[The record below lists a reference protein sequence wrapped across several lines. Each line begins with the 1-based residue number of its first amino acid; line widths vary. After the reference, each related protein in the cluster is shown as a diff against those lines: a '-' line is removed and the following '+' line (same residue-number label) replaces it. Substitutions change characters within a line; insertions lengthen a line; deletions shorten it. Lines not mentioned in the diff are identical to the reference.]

1 MKKSIFLIFLCLLSF
16 EIISQTSI
24 DTIWTKTLGGS
35 LDEPVN
41 YSYDAIVKMAI
52 YNDEFLY
59 IVTNTQSN
67 DFCVNGS
74 FDDDYTDCWLIKLNT
89 QGDTIWTK
97 VFGGSDYD
105 AAMDIV
111 VLDDGGCAI
120 AGFTFSND
128 NDFTGNHDSNGEYK
142 DGFIIRF
149 DADGNKI
156 WSKLYGGSYTFAGGQ
171 DDFRKIIVAS
181 DGNLVVAGQTN
192 SINGDLTFDMD
203 KFACGWV
210 LKANIETGTKIFSKK
225 IAGKL
230 HDEFNATELNSIIET
245 DIPNNYL
252 VAGNQYYFL
261 SPKYFIAQFDG
272 NDTIWTKE
280 FGENESTLKS
290 MTKLNEY
297 FYIAGNVSSNKK
309 NKFFGGFDIWILKID
324 ENGVIQKDIIIGGT
338 DHESAYTI
346 TTDSNSLFV
355 AAHTR
360 SIDFYSPGDT
370 IGGADFWLVKLNSDL
385 DTLNTYKFGGTNV
398 DILNDIKFNADYSN
412 FYVCGKTESNDFYI
426 NQNYGGI
433 DIWVSQVKPYEPISI
448 SKSENKNLLVYPNPA
463 SDFIN
468 ITNCNNT
475 IYIYNSTG
483 QLVNIFENTNN
494 IFNISNLEQGMYFI
508 KSGDDKSI
516 FIKK

>member
-1 MKKSIFLIFLCLLSF
+1 MKKIILMFFCFISF
-16 EIISQTSI
+16 EIFSQTTI

-35 LDEPVN
+35 LDEPVG
-41 YSYDAIVKMAI
+41 YSYDAVVKMAN

-59 IVTNTQSN
+59 IVTNTASN
-67 DFCVNGS
+67 DYCVNGS
-74 FDDDYTDCWLIKLNT
+74 FDDEYNDCWLIKLNT

-97 VFGGSDYD
+97 VFGGTKYD

-111 VLDDGGCAI
+111 ALEDGGCAV

-149 DADGNKI
+149 DIDGNII

-181 DGNLVVAGQTN
+181 DGNLVVVGQTN
-192 SINGDLTFDMD
+192 SINGDLTFDYD
-203 KFACGWV
+203 KFACGWI
-210 LKANIETGTKIFSKK
+210 LKANIETGAKIFSKK

-230 HDEFNATELNSIIET
+230 HDEFNATELNSIIELETT
-245 DIPNNYL
+245 DNYL

-261 SPKYFIAQFDG
+261 SPKYFVANFNG

-280 FGENESTLKS
+280 YGENESNLKS
-290 MTKLNEY
+290 LSKLDDY
-297 FYIAGNVSSNKK
+297 YYIAGNVNSYSK
-309 NKFFGGFDIWILKID
+309 NKFYGGFDIWILKI
-324 ENGVIQKDIIIGGT
+324 NQTGIIQNEILLGGT
-338 DHESAYTI
+338 DHDGVYSI
-346 TTDSNSLFV
+346 TTDTNSLYI

-370 IGGADFWLVKLNSDL
+370 LGGADFWIVKLNTDL
-385 DTLNTYKFGGTNV
+385 DTLNTYKFGGSDI
-398 DILNDIKFNADYSN
+398 DILQEIIFNSDFSKI
-412 FYVCGKTESNDFYI
+412 YVCGKTESNDFYV
-426 NQNYGGI
+426 NKNFGGK
-433 DIWVSQVKPYEPISI
+433 DIWVAEVKPYIPVKITE
-448 SKSENKNLLVYPNPA
+448 SESNNIFIYPNPA

-475 IYIYNSTG
+475 IYIYNSLG
-483 QLVNIFENTNN
+483 QLIEIFDNKNK
-494 IFNISNLEQGMYFI
+494 IIDISILSKGIYFI
-508 KSGDDKSI
+508 KSGEYNAT